1 MSTRIQE
8 LMGED
13 SPYDAARKFSLRGV
27 SVSPQAIYKWLA
39 GGNIDEERLSMLCE
53 IYGSEPAFI
62 RYGIRTQE
70 ALRNG
75 ERAAATSPE
84 INTPASAK
92 LAHKTPLRR
101 PLIAHPI
108 QMQME

>member
-1 MSTRIQE
+1 MNSRFITSQLPVKQNTTAATYNLLMETLPMSTRIQE

-13 SPYDAARKFSLRGV
+13 SPYD
-27 SVSPQAIYKWLA
+27 
-39 GGNIDEERLSMLCE
+39 
-53 IYGSEPAFI
+53 
-62 RYGIRTQE
+62 
-70 ALRNG
+70 
-75 ERAAATSPE
+75 AATSPE

>member
-39 GGNIDEERLSMLCE
+39 GGNIDEERLANYLNLIDKIKKDME
-53 IYGSEPAFI
+53 QKKAAEDGSP
-62 RYGIRTQE
+62 RSKQPD
-70 ALRNG
+70 N
-75 ERAAATSPE
+75 
-84 INTPASAK
+84 
-92 LAHKTPLRR
+92 
-101 PLIAHPI
+101 
-108 QMQME
+108 